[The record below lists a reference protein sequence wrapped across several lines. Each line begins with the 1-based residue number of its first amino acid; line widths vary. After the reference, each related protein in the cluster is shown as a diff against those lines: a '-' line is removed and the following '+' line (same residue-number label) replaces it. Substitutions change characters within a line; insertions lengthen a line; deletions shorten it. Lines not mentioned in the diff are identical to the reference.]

1 MESRLRGVSRLPA
14 PIEGLNGNSIFR
26 LTRVTR
32 IFQKKIFTETTPGA
46 WAACRAGFFVARAA
60 PAAARRGF
68 LVFAEKQENTEETKA
83 MPFQKGQSGNPAGRP
98 RGIVNRATALAQNLL
113 SERAEGI
120 ARKVIEL
127 AEAGD
132 MAAIRVCME
141 RLVPPIKH
149 QPVAVELPPLENAVD
164 SVEAMATIAAA
175 VTAGDLTAAEAAEL
189 AKVVN
194 VYVGAL
200 ASQAFEE
207 RLSAL
212 EKGVD
217 GTPDVPGPAAVRDDT
232 SA

>member
-1 MESRLRGVSRLPA
+1 VL
-14 PIEGLNGNSIFR
+14 IDGLNGGSIFR

-46 WAACRAGFFVARAA
+46 RAACRAGFFVARAA
-60 PAAARRGF
+60 RAAARGGF
-68 LVFAEKQENTEETKA
+68 LVFAEKQENTEEIKA

-113 SERAEGI
+113 SERVEGI

-127 AEAGD
+127 AEEGD

-149 QPVAVELPPLENAVD
+149 QPVAVELPPIEKAAD
-164 SVEAMATIAAA
+164 SVEAMTSIAAA
-175 VTAGDLTAAEAAEL
+175 VAAGDLTAAEAAEL
-189 AKVVN
+189 AKVVD
-194 VYVGAL
+194 VYVRAL
-200 ASQAFEE
+200 DSKGFDD

-212 EKGVD
+212 EKEINGTRGVAA
-217 GTPDVPGPAAVRDDT
+217 PAAVRDDT
-232 SA
+232 GV

>member
-1 MESRLRGVSRLPA
+1 V
-14 PIEGLNGNSIFR
+14 PIEGLNGSSIFR

-46 WAACRAGFFVARAA
+46 RAACRAGFFVARAA
-60 PAAARRGF
+60 RAAARGGF
-68 LVFAEKQENTEETKA
+68 LVFAEKTGKYREETKA

-113 SERAEGI
+113 SERAEWI

-127 AEAGD
+127 AEEGD

-149 QPVAVELPPLENAVD
+149 QPVAVELPPLEKAAD
-164 SVEAMATIAAA
+164 SVEAAARIAAA
-175 VTAGDLTAAEAAEL
+175 VAAGDLTAAEAAEL
-189 AKVVN
+189 AKVVD
-194 VYVGAL
+194 VYVRAL
-200 ASQAFEE
+200 ASKGFDE

-212 EKGVD
+212 ERGIT
-217 GTPDVPGPAAVRDDT
+217 GTPDVPRPAAVRDDT
-232 SA
+232 RV